1 MLSQHSI
8 SKQNQF
14 PNTNEPH
21 LWYNGAALAQKSMH
35 SFSHVMLM
43 ETTTRSFTKQ
53 VKEPWKATKGLTHLQ
68 VVSHIINHK
77 TLLEWLV
84 WQIIM
89 GLTSTGFGRRVEHDA
104 LRRALDIHRTARSC
118 KSMAIKIAIV
128 SPSHGTWMPWFPLVH
143 LVDNYNLQDASW
155 SRGKS
160 LKGWGKYI
168 RMPVRH

>member
-1 MLSQHSI
+1 MEQHWLRSLCTPSRTWCWRKQQHAVSQNKWKNHE
-8 SKQNQF
+8 KQ
-14 PNTNEPH
+14 PRGSH
-21 LWYNGAALAQKSMH
+21 L
-35 SFSHVMLM
+35 
-43 ETTTRSFTKQ
+43 R
-53 VKEPWKATKGLTHLQ
+53 
-68 VVSHIINHK
+68 VVFHIINHK

-118 KSMAIKIAIV
+118 KSRAIKIAIV
-128 SPSHGTWMPWFPLVH
+128 CPSHGTWMPWFPLVH

-155 SRGKS
+155 SVGKS